1 MPAAVRLPRPFIS
14 TGFDIAAL
22 LFLNSLAFKDA
33 SGSAERHRPTGDC
46 PGMAAE
52 LIRAGAKRP
61 EKNKG
66 TEAIQAVIRAA
77 FETTK

>member
-1 MPAAVRLPRPFIS
+1 
-14 TGFDIAAL
+14 
-22 LFLNSLAFKDA
+22 
-33 SGSAERHRPTGDC
+33 
-46 PGMAAE
+46 MAAE